1 MDRFKTYVLP
11 VLLVAAYPVL
21 ALYAH
26 NIEAVDAIN
35 LLRPLVITG
44 SAALLLLL
52 LFRMVLRSWG
62 KASLLAATTLILF
75 FSYGRLY
82 AAAEQLNQG
91 AFSIGHHRIIAPLFL
106 ALWIL
111 LAWLIARQKGDLRV
125 ANQTVSVIA
134 GIALIF
140 PLFSTGQFLTNRSHT
155 ASAAV
160 EEQSVNLAS
169 GAAKPDIYYII
180 LDGYSRDDTLLE
192 FFDYDN
198 TPFLN
203 ELEAMGFYV
212 ARCSQSNYA
221 QTQLSL
227 SSSTNMNYLQSIDP
241 IYADPSNNSR
251 AALPG
256 MIRESAVRTFLEE
269 QGYQIIGFDSG
280 FSWTNLIDA
289 DFYLAPT
296 IGSTK
301 YLGMSGRANEF
312 EVMLMETSAVQLLS
326 DASIRVPT
334 MLKPD
339 LSGPREMRRERIL
352 YTLGELPKIPRLPSP
367 KFTFAHIVAPHS
379 PYVFGPNGEPV
390 DKNVE
395 DALGYRDQLIYLNKL
410 VLPVLQQIIA
420 RSETPPIIILQADH
434 GGVRTNL
441 QDRMRILNAYYLP
454 DGGKEVLY
462 PSISP
467 VNTFRK
473 ILNYYFGTNYPQ
485 LDDTAYHSGYALP
498 YDYTVVKDSRP
509 GCP

>member
-1 MDRFKTYVLP
+1 MDRFKTYFLP

-21 ALYAH
+21 ALYAY
-26 NIEAVDAIN
+26 NIEAVDAISI
-35 LLRPLVITG
+35 LRPLVITLAAG
-44 SAALLLLL
+44 ALLLM
-52 LFRMVLRSWG
+52 LFRLILRSWG
-62 KASLLAATTLILF
+62 KASLVASTTLIMF
-75 FSYGRLY
+75 FSYGHLY
-82 AAAEQLNQG
+82 GAAEQLNQS
-91 AFSIGHHRIIAPLFL
+91 AISLGHHRIFAPLFL
-106 ALWIL
+106 VIWIL
-111 LAWLIARQKGDLRV
+111 LFWLIARQKGDLRI
-125 ANQTVSVIA
+125 ANQTVTVIA

-140 PLFSTGQFLTNRSHT
+140 PLFSMGQFLVNRSHT
-155 ASAAV
+155 ASAAT
-160 EEQSVNLAS
+160 EEQSAHLAS
-169 GAAKPDIYYII
+169 GAPKPDIYYII
-180 LDGYSRDDTLLE
+180 LDGYSRDDTLKD
-192 FFDYDN
+192 FFSYDN
-198 TPFLN
+198 SSFLKA
-203 ELEAMGFYV
+203 LEDMGFYV

-227 SSSTNMNYLQSIDP
+227 SSSSNMNYLQSIDP
-241 IYADPSNNSR
+241 IYADPANTSR

-256 MIRESAVRTFLEE
+256 MIRASAVRKFLEE

-296 IGSTK
+296 VGSTK
-301 YLGMSGRANEF
+301 YMGMSGGANEF

-326 DASIRVPT
+326 DASIRVPK

-339 LSGPREMRRERIL
+339 LTGPRKLRRERIL
-352 YTLGELPKIPRLPSP
+352 YTLEELPKIPRLPSP

-395 DALGYRDQLIYLNKL
+395 GALAYRDQLIYINKR

-420 RSETPPIIILQADH
+420 SSETPPIIILQADH

-454 DGGKEVLY
+454 DGGEQILY

-485 LDDTAYHSGYALP
+485 LDDTAYHSGYELP

>member
-1 MDRFKTYVLP
+1 
-11 VLLVAAYPVL
+11 
-21 ALYAH
+21 
-26 NIEAVDAIN
+26 
-35 LLRPLVITG
+35 
-44 SAALLLLL
+44 
-52 LFRMVLRSWG
+52 
-62 KASLLAATTLILF
+62 
-75 FSYGRLY
+75 
-82 AAAEQLNQG
+82 
-91 AFSIGHHRIIAPLFL
+91 
-106 ALWIL
+106 
-111 LAWLIARQKGDLRV
+111 
-125 ANQTVSVIA
+125 
-134 GIALIF
+134 
-140 PLFSTGQFLTNRSHT
+140 
-155 ASAAV
+155 
-160 EEQSVNLAS
+160 
-169 GAAKPDIYYII
+169 
-180 LDGYSRDDTLLE
+180 
-192 FFDYDN
+192 
-198 TPFLN
+198 
-203 ELEAMGFYV
+203 
-212 ARCSQSNYA
+212 
-221 QTQLSL
+221 
-227 SSSTNMNYLQSIDP
+227 
-241 IYADPSNNSR
+241 
-251 AALPG
+251 

-301 YLGMSGRANEF
+301 YMGMSGGANEF

-326 DASIRVPT
+326 DASIRVPK

-339 LSGPREMRRERIL
+339 LSGPRKMRRERIL
-352 YTLGELPKIPRLPSP
+352 YTLEELPKIPRLPSP

-395 DALGYRDQLIYLNKL
+395 GALGYRDQLIYLNKL

-420 RSETPPIIILQADH
+420 SSETPPIIILQADH

-454 DGGKEVLY
+454 DGGEEVLY

-485 LDDTAYHSGYALP
+485 LDDTAYHSGYDLP
-498 YDYTVVKDSRP
+498 YDYTVVKNSRP

>member
-1 MDRFKTYVLP
+1 MDRFKTYILP

-26 NIEAVDAIN
+26 NIEAVDAISIWRS
-35 LLRPLVITG
+35 LLITL
-44 SAALLLLL
+44 AAGMLLLL
-52 LFRMVLRSWG
+52 LFRLLLRSWG
-62 KASLLAATTLILF
+62 KASLITSVTLILF

-82 AAAEQLNQG
+82 SIAEQYNQS
-91 AFSIGHHRIIAPLFL
+91 AISIGHHRIFAPLFL
-106 ALWIL
+106 AIWIL
-111 LAWLIARQKGDLRV
+111 LFWLIARRKSDLRV
-125 ANQTVSVIA
+125 ANQTVTVIA

-140 PLFSTGQFLTNRSHT
+140 PLFSMGQFLVNRSHT

-160 EEQSVNLAS
+160 AEQSAHLPS
-169 GAAKPDIYYII
+169 GAPKPDIYYII
-180 LDGYSRDDTLLE
+180 LDGYSRDDTLQD
-192 FFDYDN
+192 FFSYDN
-198 TPFLN
+198 SEFLQSLK
-203 ELEAMGFYV
+203 EMGFYV

-227 SSSTNMNYLQSIDP
+227 SSSSNMEYLQSIDP
-241 IYADPSNNSR
+241 IYADPGNTSR

-256 MIRESAVRTFLEE
+256 MIRNSAVRKFLED

-289 DFYLAPT
+289 DFYLAPSV
-296 IGSTK
+296 GSVK
-301 YLGMSGRANEF
+301 YMGMTGGANEF

-326 DASIRVPT
+326 DGSIKVPKL
-334 MLKPD
+334 LKPD
-339 LSGPREMRRERIL
+339 LSGPRRQRRERIL
-352 YTLGELPKIPRLPSP
+352 YTLDELPKIPRLPSP

-390 DKNVE
+390 GGVIE
-395 DALGYRDQLIYLNKL
+395 GVSGYRDQLIYINSR

-420 RSETPPIIILQADH
+420 NSETPPIIILQADH

-454 DGGKEVLY
+454 DGGEQALY

-467 VNTFRK
+467 VNSFRK
-473 ILNYYFGTNYPQ
+473 IFNFYFGTEYPQ
-485 LDDTAYHSGYALP
+485 LDDTAYHSGYEAP
-498 YDYTVVKDSRP
+498 YDYTVVKNSRP
-509 GCP
+509 GCQ